1 MPDLLT
7 HALVGYSLGT
17 LLSLRYEWL
26 TPQYVTVCMMGAFIP
41 DMTKI
46 QLVIPSEVVA
56 ATLSLPFEW
65 SGIHT
70 LGGAAISIAI
80 GVILTDAAY
89 RRRVAALLAIG
100 AGSHLV
106 LDALLFKPSGFM
118 APLWWPLTAQRFAI
132 DGLYLSSD
140 RWPAAVAAVIA
151 AGCWAIARK
160 RQSDRG

>member
-1 MPDLLT
+1 MVDLLT

-17 LLSLRYEWL
+17 LLSLRYEWV
-26 TPQYVTVCMMGAFIP
+26 TPQYVTVCMMGAMIP

-46 QLVIPSEVVA
+46 QLVVPSEVVA
-56 ATLSLPFEW
+56 AGLSVPFEW

-89 RRRVAALLAIG
+89 RRRVVALLAIG

-106 LDALLFKPSGFM
+106 LDALLFKPSGYM

-151 AGCWAIARK
+151 AGCWAIVRR
-160 RQSDRG
+160 RQADRG